1 MRPQSYFEKISES
14 FAIRKAHGIT
24 ANRRA
29 EELIQCIRRPSE
41 LPGIVLIHEPGDLE
55 IVVAA
60 QGFQLLGHPPTAVLW
75 VVLV

>member
-1 MRPQSYFEKISES
+1 MEYYYTKHSRLKILKFIISRP
-14 FAIRKAHGIT
+14 T
-24 ANRRA
+24 ALPK
-29 EELIQCIRRPSE
+29 ELVQCIRRPSE